1 MEKTEKQQQAIK
13 ATLKV
18 LDQLKFQYGNTPE
31 HIDFM
36 DAIFYEKQ
44 KMYDGKEWSHYS
56 VDFFH
61 DVFGIPTPYY
71 AVVDAET
78 MKVKG
83 IHVDHGV
90 FEIIYDKQDK
100 PVKMKFISPS
110 FPYDKQ

>member
-1 MEKTEKQQQAIK
+1 MEKTTEQKKAIE

-18 LDQLKFQYGNTPE
+18 LDQLKFQYGNSE
-31 HIDFM
+31 EELEFM
-36 DAIFYEKQ
+36 DAIFNEKQ

-56 VDFFH
+56 VDFYH

-71 AVVDAET
+71 SVVDAET

-83 IHVDHGV
+83 IYVDHGV
-90 FEIIYDKQDK
+90 FEIIYDKQGK